1 MGNYFNPF
9 ITYEKCKESYKSF
22 IDSYHRFTNPEIE
35 TWVKK
40 NTEEGHLLWREP
52 FLQLSRPFI
61 KGKALDSF
69 VSEKVL
75 EESCLE
81 IFRSNIGDHNSS
93 PVDLYQHQSEAI
105 TNIGQNKTN
114 TIVAT
119 GTGSGKS
126 FCFGIPIVNECL
138 RMKRQGIKGIKA
150 VFVYPMNAL
159 ANNQYEDFAGRLSG
173 TGLTIANYTGDT
185 QYTEEEAIGE
195 FEKLTGRR
203 EPYDSELISREKIK
217 EIKPDILITNYQ
229 MLELILT
236 RFEDKE
242 LFPITQRDVF
252 GFIVLDEV
260 HTYSGRRGADVACL
274 IRRLKWHTGTKRK
287 LICIGTSATIQSGE
301 GEDAKAVMAKFA
313 SKLFGE
319 EFKSENIIGESYEDL
334 PQRKVSA
341 MPSGINI
348 CEEDIKNFDG
358 RFETV
363 SQLASKISSTEIDT
377 VDAISLGCSLAENPL
392 LAFIEESLVNV
403 TSFNYLL
410 ENYLKEIREDNAS
423 GDAALEL
430 IAGLFVGSH
439 IIENNMSRFSIK
451 LHTFFS
457 QGRGINGTIEESNIC
472 LTDKGDT
479 TLKSK
484 NDNEDMTAFQIVFCQ
499 ACGKEFY
506 YGSQEDDKFIPRD
519 MNSSNDYVEGEVGY
533 LMMGHWNQEEVP
545 LPDNWVTPKGKI
557 KGNRQDYVPIPLH
570 FDNKNDSFTQTN
582 GLAVTLTREPFM
594 MCPHCGIDYDKRSN
608 EHNKLRVYGRVG
620 RATASDVLIT
630 KNLESL
636 PSEQQK
642 IIAFTDNRQD
652 TAFQAGHLNDR
663 GRRLLFRQLL
673 YSVLKEKDATFE
685 TYTRLSQL
693 MSIPEA
699 AEKVLEL
706 IKRNNLIIN
715 LNTQTATIVDDE
727 DDEDFE
733 GDLERKYLKHIE
745 YCILIEISRNTNFTQ
760 QNLEDIG
767 LLKIVY
773 RGLKG
778 LVADDNKDV
787 IWKDLPEIYDLSK
800 ELRYDLIWGILTIL
814 RKRTAISHDFIMKPR
829 EIQNISRSLN
839 EESLFYLSIF
849 GRTRAFAE
857 NALHDSYKS
866 VWSFGHPISTPAR
879 FLRQF
884 LDVDSERSGELMVK
898 LFELLSKNDVDIL
911 KEDTTI
917 RFVPRAYRLNWERI
931 KLCKSDEPVQKFS
944 EKSNMV
950 YDFKSFAKSWT
961 GAQLTKKNFSNHY
974 YRNVYIQPISTTLVI
989 GAQDHSGQLDGNDRK
1004 RIEHEFR
1011 DEKLP
1016 NILVCTPTMEM
1027 GIDIGNLSSIFLR
1040 NIPPNPS
1047 NYAQRAGRA
1056 GRKGQGSLIVAFCG
1070 AGFGRGP
1077 HDQYFFKNPE
1087 KIIAGKVSAPRFLTD
1102 NQRLIRSH
1110 IHSVVL
1116 ESLSLKMK
1124 SKPAEIIDIENTDLL
1139 MFTDIKENLK
1149 VEISNNHQ
1157 IIFGNIL
1164 EVFESEKTN
1173 FSWLNDDF
1181 IKKAISD
1188 FADQLDKAFDKWRRD
1203 YKRLEEY
1210 FAQLVSDAKAKYKQE
1225 AKFEFDRVTKQMERM
1240 KNGESGYYVYR
1251 YLGERGF
1258 LPSYAFPDNSVFV
1271 SYFAGTEEKRI
1282 IRSRILSL
1290 REFAPF
1296 NTIYVDGSTYKINSV
1311 NTVTGVHWHKI
1322 KICPQCEAVLV
1333 DDNVTQSA
1341 CKRCGSSLTM
1351 DHAIEHAMPMT
1362 DVVAAR
1368 SSKIGSDEEER
1379 LRSGYV
1385 VNTYYDMNPEKAKSV
1400 EVQDNG
1406 NITMTLIYEHNGRL
1420 IGINEG
1426 LRQDVNEGKRGF
1438 LLCDACKTWI
1448 KDTEEQ
1454 IRKHLEGGE
1463 RVRSECRKSGRSTDL
1478 KRDVH
1483 LISDDSH
1490 DVLTIQYKSPSTDT
1504 GQNEEAFAK
1513 TLMFAMSRA
1522 IQLALDLDAS
1532 EIDCFVRPGV
1542 TEDANHEIILFETVV
1557 GGAGVLESILEQP
1570 IFNKVINKACELL
1583 HMFDTDEACDR
1594 ACYDCLCSFF
1604 NQRDHMVLD
1613 RNLALPYLKELY
1625 DKRKELVFMPV
1636 NVVSNEGKLESL
1648 KEKCDTNLE
1657 KEVLDAI
1664 YKSGLKLPDDAQIV
1678 ICDGDNPVVKPD
1690 FLYESLGSKGLCV
1703 FVDGPDHEKKSVKK
1717 EDETKRR
1724 WLKANG
1730 YRYIIFDYK
1739 NSPDFEDEIQD
1750 LKERI

>member
-1 MGNYFNPF
+1 MTKYFNPF
-9 ITYEKCKESYKSF
+9 ITYEKCKDAYKSF

-35 TWVKK
+35 AWVKK

-61 KGKALDSF
+61 KGKPLDSF
-69 VSEKVL
+69 VSEGVL
-75 EESCLE
+75 EKDCLK
-81 IFRSNIGDHNSS
+81 IFRSKIEDHNSS
-93 PVDLYQHQSEAI
+93 SVSLYQHQSEAI
-105 TNIGQNKTN
+105 INIGQHKAN

-138 RMKRQGIKGIKA
+138 KMRKQGVKGIKA

-173 TGLTIANYTGDT
+173 TGLTIASYTGDT
-185 QYTEEEAIGE
+185 QYTEEEALGE

-236 RFEDKE
+236 RFDDKE
-242 LFPITQRDVF
+242 LFPLTQRDVF
-252 GFIVLDEV
+252 KFLVLDEI

-274 IRRLKWHTGTKRK
+274 IRRIKWHTGTIGK

-301 GEDAKAVMAKFA
+301 GEDAKVVMANFA

-319 EFKSENIIGESYEDL
+319 EFKSENIIGESYENL
-334 PQRKVSA
+334 PQRKVTA
-341 MPSGINI
+341 LPAGVQV
-348 CEEDIKNFDG
+348 CEDDIKNFDG
-358 RFETV
+358 RFESV
-363 SQLASKISSTEIDT
+363 IKLARKISSTEINPA
-377 VDAISLGCSLAENPL
+377 DATSLGHSLAENPL

-410 ENYLKEIREDNAS
+410 ENYLKRIREGNTS
-423 GDAALEL
+423 TDARLEL

-439 IIENNMSRFSIK
+439 ILENNRSRFSIK

-484 NDNEDMTAFQIVFCQ
+484 NNNEEMTAFQIVFCQ
-499 ACGKEFY
+499 ACGNEFY
-506 YGSQEDDKFIPRD
+506 YGSQEDDKFIPQD
-519 MNSSNDYVEGEVGY
+519 MNSSNEETDGEIGY
-533 LMMGHWNQEEVP
+533 LMIGHWNREEVP
-545 LPDNWVTPKGKI
+545 LPDNWVTPT
-557 KGNRQDYVPIPLH
+557 GNIRANKQEYVPILMNY
-570 FDNKNDSFTQTN
+570 DNKNDSFTQTN
-582 GLAVTLTREPFM
+582 GLSVTMIREPFM
-594 MCPHCGIDYDKRSN
+594 LCPHCGIDYDKRSS

-630 KNLESL
+630 RNLESL
-636 PSEQQK
+636 PEKQQK

-673 YSVLKEKDATFE
+673 YSVLKGKNATLE
-685 TYTRLSQL
+685 TYSNIRELLTVT
-693 MSIPEA
+693 EA
-699 AEKVLEL
+699 AESIFEL
-706 IKRNNLIIN
+706 IRQYNLPIN
-715 LNTQTATIVDDE
+715 LETRERAIIDDE
-727 DDEDFE
+727 DDEGPG
-733 GDLERKYLKHIE
+733 GDMERKFLKHLE
-745 YCILIEISRNTNFTQ
+745 YCVIIEISRNTNFTQ

-773 RGLKG
+773 KGLKA
-778 LVADDNKDV
+778 LAEDKNKDQ
-787 IWKDLPEIYDLSK
+787 IWNEIPEIYQLS
-800 ELRYDLIWGILTIL
+800 EDLRYDFLWGILTIL
-814 RKRTAISHDFIMKPR
+814 RRRTAISHDYIINPK
-829 EIQNISRSLN
+829 EIQNITRSLP
-839 EESLFYLSIF
+839 EDCLFFMTVL

-857 NALHDSYKS
+857 QSNHDRFKS
-866 VWSFGHPISTPAR
+866 IWGFTHPVSAPAR
-879 FLRQF
+879 FVKRF
-884 LDVDSERSGELMVK
+884 LDIDSQRCSELMLQ
-898 LFELLSKNDVDIL
+898 LFERLSSREIDIL
-911 KEDTTI
+911 REDTNI
-917 RFVPRAYRLNWERI
+917 RFVPRAYRLNMERI
-931 KLCKSDEPVQKFS
+931 RLAKSDNTIHKVSK
-944 EKSNMV
+944 KSNMV
-950 YDFKSFAKSWT
+950 YDFRQYESSLTGLTLTETNFAD
-961 GAQLTKKNFSNHY
+961 HY
-974 YRNVYIQPISTTLVI
+974 YRTIYTNPLDSSLVI
-989 GAQDHSGQLDGNDRK
+989 GAQDHSGQLEGNDRK

-1011 DEKLP
+1011 NEKLP
-1016 NILVCTPTMEM
+1016 NVLVCTPTMEM

-1056 GRKGQGSLIVAFCG
+1056 GRKGQESLIVAFCG

-1102 NQRLIRSH
+1102 NQSLIRSH

-1116 ESLSLKMK
+1116 ESLSLKLK
-1124 SKPAEIIDIENTDLL
+1124 SKPVEIIDIEDSDLR
-1139 MFTDIKENLK
+1139 MFPDIKENLK
-1149 VEISNNHQ
+1149 EEISNNHEK
-1157 IIFGNIL
+1157 IFDGIL
-1164 EVFESEKTN
+1164 EVFKTERSN

-1181 IKKAISD
+1181 IKKAIDD
-1188 FADQLDKAFDKWRRD
+1188 FADQLDKSFEKWRRD
-1203 YKRLEEY
+1203 YKRLQEHYDRLYQEGRNQHNPNAMFEY
-1210 FAQLVSDAKAKYKQE
+1210 
-1225 AKFEFDRVTKQMERM
+1225 DRVSKQMERM
-1240 KNGESGYYVYR
+1240 REGKSGYYVYR
-1251 YLGERGF
+1251 YLGEMGF
-1258 LPSYAFPDNSVFV
+1258 LPGYAFPDNSVFV
-1271 SYFAGTEEKRI
+1271 SYFAGKEEKRI

-1296 NTIYVDGSTYKINSV
+1296 NTIYVDGATYKINAV

-1322 KICPQCEAVLV
+1322 KICPQCEAILI

-1341 CKRCGSSLTM
+1341 CGRCGTNLTTE
-1351 DHAIEHAMPMT
+1351 HAIEHAMPMT
-1362 DVVAAR
+1362 DVIATR
-1368 SSKIGSDEEER
+1368 KSKIGSDEEER

-1385 VNTYYDMNPEKAKSV
+1385 VNSYYDMSPEKVKSV
-1400 EVQDNG
+1400 EVKDAG
-1406 NITMTLIYEHNGRL
+1406 NMRMTLIYEHNGRL

-1448 KDTEEQ
+1448 DDTEEQ

-1463 RVRSECRKSGRSTDL
+1463 RVSPECRKHGRPDDL
-1478 KRDVH
+1478 RRNVH

-1490 DVLTIQYKSPSTDT
+1490 DVLTIQYKAPSTDSE
-1504 GQNEEAFAK
+1504 QNEEAFAK
-1513 TLMFAMSRA
+1513 TLMFALSRA
-1522 IQLALDLDAS
+1522 IQLALDLDSS

-1542 TEDANHEIILFETVV
+1542 TEDANHEIIMFETVV

-1583 HMFDTDEACDR
+1583 HMFDTDGACDR

-1604 NQRDHMVLD
+1604 NQRDHLVLD

-1625 DKRKELVFMPV
+1625 DKRKELVFIPV
-1636 NVVSNEGKLESL
+1636 NVANNEEKLESL

-1664 YKSGLKLPDDAQIV
+1664 YKSGLKLPDDAQKV
-1678 ICDGDNPVVKPD
+1678 VYDGNNPVVKPD
-1690 FLYESLGSKGLCV
+1690 FFYESLGSKGLCV
-1703 FVDGPDHEKKSVKK
+1703 FVDGPDHEKESVIK

-1730 YRYIIFDYK
+1730 YRYIIFNYK
-1739 NSPDFEDEIQD
+1739 NSPNFKDEIKD
-1750 LKERI
+1750 LKDRI